1 MKRGSWL
8 SVGREGRQT
17 WAGPTSQTR
26 PVTRTERTTRK
37 LYSNEGHDPKC
48 RCWERGNVPRLGIP
62 YLMPGVRCGG
72 CSARSL
78 CTCSLE
84 GWIRAKRCVRAALKG
99 TAPPMACRVL
109 EGGRPNNQASQVSC
123 HQSLHA
129 HPPQLLSRSIHKDGA
144 PPYNRRA
151 TLPWEWVGPGKNYG
165 GFAWESH

>member
-1 MKRGSWL
+1 MGE
-8 SVGREGRQT
+8 REGRHGQDQPARQDQSQGPKEPHRSST
-17 WAGPTSQTR
+17 VMKDMPPNAGA
-26 PVTRTERTTRK
+26 
-37 LYSNEGHDPKC
+37 
-48 RCWERGNVPRLGIP
+48 ERGSVPRLGIP

-123 HQSLHA
+123 CQSLHA

-144 PPYNRRA
+144 PPYNRCA
-151 TLPWEWVGPGKNYG
+151 TLPWE
-165 GFAWESH
+165 